1 MPRAVSIPA
10 TELPPGQRR
19 LVFVEGRSLVL
30 FNIDG
35 TVYAIDNT
43 CPHQGASLAGGKLEG
58 TWLQCPAH
66 GLHFDLAASDTAA
79 LCLKH
84 FPVSTADGMLTV
96 RLEDSPHTT

>member
-1 MPRAVSIPA
+1 MPRAVTIPA

-30 FNIDG
+30 FNING

-58 TWLQCPAH
+58 TWLRCPAH
-66 GLHFDLAASDTAA
+66 GLRFDLAASDTAA

-84 FPVSTADGMLTV
+84 FPVNTAGGMLTV
-96 RLEDSPHTT
+96 KLEDSPHTT